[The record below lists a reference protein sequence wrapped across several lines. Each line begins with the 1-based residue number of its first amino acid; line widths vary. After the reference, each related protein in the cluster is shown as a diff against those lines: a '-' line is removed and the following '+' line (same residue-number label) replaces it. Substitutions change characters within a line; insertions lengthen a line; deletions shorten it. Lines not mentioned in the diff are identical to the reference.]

1 MRRFSTVNFLK
12 VFPRDSTLFFSY
24 LHHEIP
30 WFKNISK
37 LTEYKWF
44 MGIYGNLW
52 EFMGIYG
59 GLMGIYGGLMGSNGF
74 YPLVNVY
81 KKLWKDPPL

>member
-1 MRRFSTVNFLK
+1 MKFRGSKTFQNSQ
-12 VFPRDSTLFFSY
+12 
-24 LHHEIP
+24 
-30 WFKNISK
+30 NIS
-37 LTEYKWF
+37 
-44 MGIYGNLW
+44 GLW

>member
-1 MRRFSTVNFLK
+1 MKFRGSKTFQNSQ
-12 VFPRDSTLFFSY
+12 
-24 LHHEIP
+24 
-30 WFKNISK
+30 NISG
-37 LTEYKWF
+37 LWEF

-81 KKLWKDPPL
+81 ITMENHHF